1 MILRVA
7 LGVVGFL
14 LVAFALYG
22 TLATLEFVF
31 IFYIHTPIGLVGGL
45 CLWYALGGGN
55 PSTKRRI
62 LCAFK
67 IGMVCGLFTFVVLF
81 IGPMLV
87 TPGANQ
93 GPLGGFLFG
102 PLGFALGAI
111 IGVIFPNL
119 CVRFSFKPP
128 WW

>member
-22 TLATLEFVF
+22 TLATLEFFF

-45 CLWYALGGGN
+45 CLWYALDGGN

-67 IGMVCGLFTFVVLF
+67 IGMVCGLLTFVVF
-81 IGPMLV
+81 FVGPMLV
-87 TPGANQ
+87 MPEANQ
-93 GPLGGFLFG
+93 GPFLGFLAG

-111 IGVIFPNL
+111 IGISFPNL
-119 CVRFSFKPP
+119 CVRFL
-128 WW
+128 